1 MRFKC
6 LQILTAASMV
16 AAVPGWGQVSTALED
31 EPPPLNQV
39 PIATE
44 PGMATFDTDE
54 EHDALYAIVYGFV
67 QTDVGYNFGRTDPNW
82 FDVVRPSKLPAYENQ
97 FGEDGET
104 YFSVRQTRFG
114 IKAFLPTSGGN
125 VRGIFEWELFG
136 VGADQGQTTI
146 RLRHAYGQYKRFGA
160 GQYWSPFMD
169 IDVFPNSQ
177 EYWGPSGMAFF
188 RNVQVR
194 YMPLMGKNHLA
205 IALERAGA
213 SGDGGKY
220 DDIIRERGLTP
231 RFPIPDLSAEYRHT
245 GDWGYVEAAGIIRNI
260 EWDDPVDDQ
269 YDLSGSATGWGINI
283 STNLHLGPGTLKG
296 SVLYGEG
303 IENYMNDSTSDIAV
317 VENPGS
323 STRPLTGELI
333 PVWGMV
339 LFYDFNWAEEWTS
352 TVGFSLISLDYDG
365 TAARPE
371 TYVDGRYALAN
382 IQYHPTM
389 TKGRVMYGVELQYG
403 GRKNFSDGWDYDAF
417 RIQFSFRY
425 KYSISLGGS

>member
-1 MRFKC
+1 
-6 LQILTAASMV
+6 
-16 AAVPGWGQVSTALED
+16 
-31 EPPPLNQV
+31 
-39 PIATE
+39 
-44 PGMATFDTDE
+44 
-54 EHDALYAIVYGFV
+54 
-67 QTDVGYNFGRTDPNW
+67 
-82 FDVVRPSKLPAYENQ
+82 
-97 FGEDGET
+97 
-104 YFSVRQTRFG
+104 
-114 IKAFLPTSGGN
+114 
-125 VRGIFEWELFG
+125 
-136 VGADQGQTTI
+136 
-146 RLRHAYGQYKRFGA
+146 
-160 GQYWSPFMD
+160 
-169 IDVFPNSQ
+169 
-177 EYWGPSGMAFF
+177 MAFF

-333 PVWGMV
+333 PVWGTV

-403 GRKNFSDGWDYDAF
+403 GRKNFYDGWDYDAF